1 MARGPDRAQ
10 NVSFAELRAMLKEIE
25 RIRDAFADALT
36 LEEATGEICT
46 YNYKSGAVAIQS
58 LGSFANALTDASF
71 RFRSGRPYKPDELK
85 PRSVAKVKSPSEVE
99 AIIEVHR
106 KTVKKT
112 KKKT

>member
-36 LEEATGEICT
+36 LEDAAGEICT
-46 YNYKSGAVAIQS
+46 YNYKSGSVAIQS

-85 PRSVAKVKSPSEVE
+85 PRSVVKVKDVAEVAAEIE
-99 AIIEVHR
+99 AHR
-106 KTVKKT
+106 RST
-112 KKKT
+112 KKKRK